1 MCVTTLRVGDKY
13 FLSRLHTESLIFD
26 SSLCILGND
35 LFFPLSG
42 QQTIFFRPTGMKMGI
57 PLLIGRKGYR
67 PSQINTHGRYVS
79 IRFIFYIKY
88 LLVTGIMG
96 RLLSCCYII

>member
-42 QQTIFFRPTGMKMGI
+42 QQTIFFPTDRHENGN
-57 PLLIGRKGYR
+57 PVTHWAERL
-67 PSQINTHGRYVS
+67 PSKS
-79 IRFIFYIKY
+79 D
-88 LLVTGIMG
+88 
-96 RLLSCCYII
+96 